1 MTTGAPLDARLTV
14 AAVIERQS
22 RFLTVVELDAGRE
35 VYSQPAGHVEHG
47 ESLAAGIVREVGEET
62 GYECEPTH
70 VVGVYLLTR
79 PGRSTILRVCF
90 ACTVSGDSAGP
101 RDPEILRTHWLTES
115 ELRLVPPRGPLVLRS
130 VDDYLAGCRYPLT
143 LLDHLVLPP

>member
-1 MTTGAPLDARLTV
+1 MTTGTPLDARLTV
-14 AAVIERQS
+14 AAVIESQS

-47 ESLAAGIVREVGEET
+47 ESLVQGVVREVLEET
-62 GYECEPTH
+62 GYACAPTH

-90 ACTVSGDSAGP
+90 ACTAIGDSSGP
-101 RDPEILRTHWLTES
+101 RDPEILRTHWLTEA
-115 ELRLVPPRGPLVLRS
+115 ELRQVPPRGPLVMRS
-130 VDDYLAGCRYPLT
+130 VEDYLAGHRYPLG
-143 LLDHLVLPP
+143 LLDHLVLPA